1 MCFYGI
7 VVLQNGD
14 GKHPQSKGEHAMK
27 TQTFGVEIELT
38 GITRRDAA
46 QVIAD
51 YYGTTA
57 VNVGGYY
64 GKYQTR
70 DRLNRVWTIM
80 SDGSINTQL
89 KDGTSVGSEY
99 SCEVVTP
106 ICKWEDIA
114 DIQEILRQMRE
125 KGAIA
130 NSSCGV
136 HVHVGGE
143 QHTAKTLRNLVN
155 IMASKEDLLFKA
167 LKVRRSREHYCK
179 KADEK
184 FVTTMNHKKPQTKD
198 AVENLWYEGYESA
211 YESRTDHY
219 NDSRYHAL
227 NLHSL
232 WQGKGIEFR
241 CFNGTIH
248 AGRLKTYIQLCLAIS
263 HQALTQHGA
272 SARKTE
278 SGNEKYTFRTWLLRM
293 GMIGDEFK
301 TARELLL
308 ENLSGDIAFR
318 NGRPSTVA

>member
-7 VVLQNGD
+7 VSLQNGG

-38 GITRRDAA
+38 GITRSDAA
-46 QVIAD
+46 KVIAN
-51 YYGTTA
+51 YYGTTSRSI
-57 VNVGGYY
+57 GTYY
-64 GKYQTR
+64 DKYEVT
-70 DRLNRVWTIM
+70 DRQGRRWIVM
-80 SDGSINTQL
+80 SDGSIRTQL

-106 ICKWEDIA
+106 ICKWEDIE
-114 DIQEILRQMRE
+114 DIQEILRQLRE
-125 KGAIA
+125 NGAIA

-136 HVHVGGE
+136 HVHVGAD

-167 LKVRRSREHYCK
+167 LKVRPSREHYCK
-179 KADEK
+179 KADEG
-184 FVTTMNHKKPQTKD
+184 FVTKMNNKKPQTER
-198 AVENLWYEGYESA
+198 AMENLWYEGYEGP

-272 SARKTE
+272 SARKTA

-293 GMIGDEFK
+293 GMIGDEFE
-301 TARELLL
+301 TARKLLL
-308 ENLSGDIAFR
+308 ENLNGDIAFR